1 MTCTRSALK
10 MKNVVV
16 TWLHGI
22 QAAAPPRLDLTCL
35 PQVWPAGVFSITHE
49 ERFEVSC
56 VGKAIQRA
64 EHGSEAARFC
74 T

>member
-35 PQVWPAGVFSITHE
+35 PQVWPAGVFSIIHE
-49 ERFEVSC
+49 ERFEVT
-56 VGKAIQRA
+56 VV
-64 EHGSEAARFC
+64 
-74 T
+74 